1 MGTMNLTDYI
11 NQPRQSNYPNQWGNS
26 TPQSSGVL
34 QSLLDQ
40 YNNGQGTQLNPS
52 QSSQSTVQQT
62 STQTSQPQQKYQI
75 KDSTGQPIAAMI
87 DTSNLDP
94 NDPQYHQ
101 IMAHNTAIAN
111 QQKQA
116 QQAQTQQQAP
126 SSLQQVMQGQQQPQ
140 QQQNPQ
146 MDYIKKQLQDY
157 ALGQFQ
163 QAQAQPLMAFGQT
176 PQSYNAQVADQQKQA
191 QAAAGTLSGM
201 VTASDVGKAGGATA
215 QQELALQALK
225 NQGAN
230 QVASTQFG
238 QSDLEHIGKYYINP
252 KTDAVFNED
261 GTPASLADSVMA
273 QQAKNQNAKTN
284 KWTDTGVKIMSAPA
298 NGLDAL
304 DLLSKTLDTYKS
316 STNQDNNIPLSQ
328 VLAKG
333 NQYLTQNGISGNPD
347 MSKLINTAHMTSMAL
362 APLLTDRQSLGM
374 LKQINDVIGQPGM
387 YPISTLEN
395 DINNLNTLAK
405 NKYKNSIS
413 QYKNANYDTS
423 NFEKDYNNRFN
434 NQTPDT
440 NTTPQGQLTVDMI
453 QMKAPDGSI
462 VPVHSSQLKNA
473 LKRGLTQI

>member
-1 MGTMNLTDYI
+1 MSTQNLADIIRSMQGTSTYNSDPINGMSVSTSPDQNLQALMDRY
-11 NQPRQSNYPNQWGNS
+11 N
-26 TPQSSGVL
+26 
-34 QSLLDQ
+34 
-40 YNNGQGTQLNPS
+40 NNGQGTQLNN
-52 QSSQSTVQQT
+52 TQQT
-62 STQTSQPQQKYQI
+62 QQQPQQKYQL
-75 KDSTGQPIAAMI
+75 KDSTGQPINAMI
-87 DTSNLDP
+87 DTSYLDP
-94 NDPQYHQ
+94 NNPQYHQ
-101 IMAHNTAIAN
+101 IMAHNAAINN

-116 QQAQTQQQAP
+116 QQ
-126 SSLQQVMQGQQQPQ
+126 
-140 QQQNPQ
+140 QQNPQ
-146 MDYIKKQLQDY
+146 QSQQSQLQQYLQQQQLELLAEQKRQYEDAQSQANTQVLSSFGENPIEY
-157 ALGQFQ
+157 AARVKE
-163 QAQAQPLMAFGQT
+163 AQNPDAA
-176 PQSYNAQVADQQKQA
+176 KQA
-191 QAAAGTLSGM
+191 QQQYQQTLTGLM
-201 VTASDVGKAGGATA
+201 TGVTAQQAGGASA

-284 KWTDTGVKIMSAPA
+284 KWTDTGVKVMSAPA

-304 DLLSKTLDTYKS
+304 DLLSKTLNTYKS

-333 NQYLTQNGISGNPD
+333 SQYLTENGISGNPD

-374 LKQINDVIGQPGM
+374 LKQINDVIGRPGM
-387 YPISTLEN
+387 YPLSTLQN
-395 DINNLNTLAK
+395 DIDNLNTLAK
-405 NKYKNSIS
+405 NKYKNNIS

-440 NTTPQGQLTVDMI
+440 DTTPQGQPTAGMI

-462 VPVHSSQLKNA
+462 VPVHSSQLQNA